1 MKIRIQ
7 ILSIL
12 LILISITWFIT
23 TEAATNNGLKL
34 LIPEMEH
41 GSDWYQDGDPH
52 YFTADNLFEYINGS
66 ADLYLA
72 YDFQRLITVTFLN
85 PDYQSL
91 TIDIYDMGNEVNAFG
106 VYSNFRNPQD
116 ILATIG
122 TDAIISDYYIRFYHG
137 QYVVD
142 LNASDSDEPMK
153 KFMMQ
158 VAAKIEQNINAPRQY
173 PDVMRLLPEQGVIR
187 RTQKYIS
194 EAMLGHKFLPRGL
207 EAEYKLG
214 KGKVKAFIVFCD
226 SSAGAQQAMNDLKAY
241 ISKRGTLTKEIKIDS
256 IPAMTGEIP
265 YHDKI
270 IFTSLDSFMYGI
282 MDLPSI
288 DAGLGLMRNLHNSIT
303 GK

>member
-91 TIDIYDMGNEVNAFG
+91 TIDIYDMGNELNAFG
-106 VYSNFRNPQD
+106 VY
-116 ILATIG
+116 
-122 TDAIISDYYIRFYHG
+122 
-137 QYVVD
+137 
-142 LNASDSDEPMK
+142 
-153 KFMMQ
+153 
-158 VAAKIEQNINAPRQY
+158 
-173 PDVMRLLPEQGVIR
+173 
-187 RTQKYIS
+187 
-194 EAMLGHKFLPRGL
+194 
-207 EAEYKLG
+207 
-214 KGKVKAFIVFCD
+214 
-226 SSAGAQQAMNDLKAY
+226 
-241 ISKRGTLTKEIKIDS
+241 
-256 IPAMTGEIP
+256 
-265 YHDKI
+265 
-270 IFTSLDSFMYGI
+270 
-282 MDLPSI
+282 
-288 DAGLGLMRNLHNSIT
+288 
-303 GK
+303 